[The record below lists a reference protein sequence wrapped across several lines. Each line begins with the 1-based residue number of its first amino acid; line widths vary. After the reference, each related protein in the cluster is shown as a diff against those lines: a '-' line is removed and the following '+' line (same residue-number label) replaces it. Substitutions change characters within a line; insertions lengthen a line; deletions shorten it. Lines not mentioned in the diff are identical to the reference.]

1 MAWVYL
7 AVRVFHVLLGAFWA
21 GSILFSALILDPAVR
36 EAGPEGGKVMG
47 VIQRRGWMSTIL
59 TIAALTV
66 VSGLYLLWVM
76 SGRFS
81 PGFMG
86 SRPGILLSV
95 GMLAA
100 VLALGIGLTLTRPTA
115 ARMGEIS
122 GRMAS
127 AGGSPSP
134 DDLAELARLRDRMT
148 TLLRAVSV
156 LLVIAVVTMALG
168 PHV

>member
-1 MAWVYL
+1 MASVYL
-7 AVRVFHVLLGAFWA
+7 AVRVFHVLLGTFWA
-21 GSILFSALILDPAVR
+21 GSILYALLILDPAVR

-47 VIQRRGWMSTIL
+47 FIQRRGWMGLIL
-59 TIAALTV
+59 TVATLTV
-66 VSGLYLLWVM
+66 LSGFYLLWVM

-86 SRPGILLSV
+86 SGPGILLSV

-100 VLALGIGLTLTRPTA
+100 VLALGIGVTLTRPTA

-122 GRMAS
+122 GRVAS
-127 AGGSPSP
+127 AGRSPSA

-148 TLLRAVSV
+148 TLLRVVAV
-156 LLVIAVVTMALG
+156 LMVIAVVTMALG
-168 PHV
+168 PHT